1 MDLTESIAPKSE
13 QLDAVDLLGGP
24 RTFTITNV
32 TEGKPDQPF
41 HFHLEGFP
49 RTWRPSKGMRRVI
62 VQAWGPKPDKY
73 IGQRVTLFCD
83 PTVKFGNDV
92 IGGTRISHMSGIQGE
107 LKVPMIIKRGQSGIF
122 TVQPLKEAPSPAPA
136 RDWAAAIA
144 ECRGNEGRLRA
155 LHAEAEAAGLSRDLL
170 ARIRSAVITPEAVA

>member
-62 VQAWGPKPDKY
+62 VAAWGPKPDKY

-83 PTVKFGNDV
+83 PTVKFGDV
-92 IGGTRISHMSGIQGE
+92 TLGGTRISHMSGINGE

-122 TVQPLKEAPSPAPA
+122 IVQPLKDAPTPVA
-136 RDWAAAIA
+136 RDWDLEIDS
-144 ECRGNEGRLRA
+144 RVGNEEA
-155 LHAEAEAAGLSRDLL
+155 LKALWWDAKNEGESPELL
-170 ARIRSAVITPEAVA
+170 DRIRAAVTPEAVA